1 MQQADEHDRW
11 LESKGLPKRFQSSQ
25 GEAERYKG
33 WIFWT
38 FLRRRNA
45 REMKD
50 VFTSQGW
57 SATTNDRWFGYKL
70 KAWGW
75 PRPPQGEPP
84 QILEAFFKFLLDLVP
99 ATEIALNRDD
109 PRLSDYIKVGGWA
122 MLPRVNL
129 DHEPTFRDF
138 EDQAIALL
146 GGNQALLSQETV
158 NPYGP
163 VNSFSPSPG
172 PSLPAIAHRSLKRL
186 PPTSPEPPGFTNVPT
201 PDPNAPNHPS
211 YSQQSG
217 KRKTQPNEVSTAINR
232 SNRPFVASQDTDH
245 QSTLGHTHSAHNPRE
260 SALKNI
266 AHVGSQ
272 ALSNFPSHPLRQLH
286 PSPDYRRH
294 QNISP
299 LIARSKL
306 PQRSQ
311 SEGAQG
317 GSTHQAAPT
326 PKRQKADASS
336 PASFDGSIA
345 TSSSAWSPY
354 SQSSPST
361 SMTSGTPL
369 QAWSVSSSP
378 TPYSHGTR
386 PGKERSAL
394 DIEGDTE
401 VPDRPSLMSPGAVV
415 QLEQLESVSEAS
427 TSDRRSITSRHTLP
441 RRALAYAD
449 PPMESPD
456 DEAGGHTRGVA
467 SIAHEAIQ
475 VQDVQTNDAL
485 VEAEKASSD
494 SGSDISSTATT
505 DEDGDSLLDCDG
517 SRANADDHEYILGKL
532 MVDDLIRLS

>member
-1 MQQADEHDRW
+1 
-11 LESKGLPKRFQSSQ
+11 
-25 GEAERYKG
+25 
-33 WIFWT
+33 
-38 FLRRRNA
+38 
-45 REMKD
+45 
-50 VFTSQGW
+50 
-57 SATTNDRWFGYKL
+57 
-70 KAWGW
+70 
-75 PRPPQGEPP
+75 
-84 QILEAFFKFLLDLVP
+84 
-99 ATEIALNRDD
+99 
-109 PRLSDYIKVGGWA
+109 

-129 DHEPTFRDF
+129 DYEPTFRDF

-146 GGNQALLSQETV
+146 GGNQALLSRETV

-172 PSLPAIAHRSLKRL
+172 PSLPAIARRSLKRL

-211 YSQQSG
+211 YSPQSG

-232 SNRPFVASQDTDH
+232 GNRPFVASQDMDH
-245 QSTLGHTHSAHNPRE
+245 QPTLGHTHSAHNPRE

-272 ALSNFPSHPLRQLH
+272 ALSNFPSHPLRQLR

-299 LIARSKL
+299 LTAHSKL

-311 SEGAQG
+311 SEGAHG

-326 PKRQKADASS
+326 PKRQKVDASS

-354 SQSSPST
+354 SQSSPFT
-361 SMTSGTPL
+361 SITSGTPL
-369 QAWSVSSSP
+369 QAWSASSSP

-386 PGKERSAL
+386 PGKERSAF

-415 QLEQLESVSEAS
+415 QPVKAKLLEQLESLSEAS
-427 TSDRRSITSRHTLP
+427 TSDRHSTTSRHTLP
-441 RRALAYAD
+441 HRALAYAD

-456 DEAGGHTRGVA
+456 DEAGGQTRGVA

-505 DEDGDSLLDCDG
+505 DEDGDSLLGYVG
-517 SRANADDHEYILGKL
+517 SRANADDYDSYEYVLD
-532 MVDDLIRLS
+532 MSTVDAMIRLSQ